1 MITTLAKIAFTRTAS
16 ALVVAASLFSAG
28 TASAHQRWVDISNV
42 GSSEIVGVYIS
53 NIDKQ
58 NWGRNLLGSY
68 SIDVGY
74 EMTVDPRRPEG
85 YCRFDVLMEFA
96 DGSQTIAWDQ
106 NLCELTDVVVSESGY
121 YTI

>member
-1 MITTLAKIAFTRTAS
+1 MITTLAKTAFTRIAS
-16 ALVVAASLFSAG
+16 ALVVAASLLSAG
-28 TASAHQRWVDISNV
+28 TASAHQRWVDINNL

-58 NWGRNLLGSY
+58 IWGRNLLGSY

-106 NLCELTDVVVSESGY
+106 NLCEITDVVVSESGY

>member
-1 MITTLAKIAFTRTAS
+1 MITSFAKTAFTRTAS
-16 ALVVAASLFSAG
+16 AIVVAASLFSAG
-28 TASAHQRWVDISNV
+28 TASAFERWVDIGNV

-53 NIDKQ
+53 NIDRTG
-58 NWGRNLLGSY
+58 WGRNLLGSY
-68 SIDVGY
+68 SIGVGY

-106 NLCELTDVVVSESGY
+106 NLCEITDVVVSESGY
-121 YTI
+121 YAI

>member
-1 MITTLAKIAFTRTAS
+1 MITTLAKTAFTRTAS

-28 TASAHQRWVDISNV
+28 TASAHQRWVDINNV

-58 NWGRNLLGSY
+58 IWGRNLLGSHY
-68 SIDVGY
+68 IDVGY
-74 EMTVDPRRPEG
+74 ERTVDPRRPEG
-85 YCRFDVLMEFA
+85 YCRFDVLIQFA
-96 DGSQTIAWDQ
+96 DDSQIIAWDQ
-106 NLCELTDVVVSESGY
+106 NLCELTDLVVSESGY